1 MNFNSIEFIK
11 INTTFLWI
19 ILVSNYIIA
28 QDWETPIIKGYGE
41 VKFFEQAAS
50 QLNKQLDYK
59 LIFDIKSNQIKNGVN
74 KGLWTIA
81 RTLNLFELS
90 GIPRKK
96 IELVASIHGE
106 ATFITLNNNAY
117 RNKFGI
123 DNPNLNL
130 IKQLKENGVELY
142 ICSQATSSRNINNS
156 DLNINV
162 IPALSGIAVLS
173 NHLLQGFTLMP
184 N

>member
-1 MNFNSIEFIK
+1 MNNIEFIRISK
-11 INTTFLWI
+11 IFISI
-19 ILVSNYIIA
+19 IIISNYTNA
-28 QDWETPIIKGYGE
+28 QEWETPIIKGYGE
-41 VKFFEQAAS
+41 VKYFDQAAS
-50 QLNKQLDYK
+50 QLNKQLEYK
-59 LIFDIKSNQIKNGVN
+59 LIFDIKSNQVKNGVN

-90 GIPRKK
+90 GIPSKK
-96 IELVASIHGE
+96 IEIVASIHGE
-106 ATFITLNNNAY
+106 ATFITLNSNAY
-117 RNKFGI
+117 QDKFGR
-123 DNPNLNL
+123 DNPNSNL
-130 IKQLKENGVELY
+130 INQLKENRVELY
-142 ICSQATSSRNINNS
+142 VCSQATSSRKINNR

>member
-1 MNFNSIEFIK
+1 MNNIEFIRISK
-11 INTTFLWI
+11 IFILI
-19 ILVSNYIIA
+19 IIISNYTNA
-28 QDWETPIIKGYGE
+28 QEWETPIIEGYGE
-41 VKFFEQAAS
+41 VKYFDQAAS
-50 QLNKQLDYK
+50 QLNKQLEYK
-59 LIFDIKSNQIKNGVN
+59 LIFDIKSNQVKNGVN

-90 GIPRKK
+90 GIPSKK
-96 IELVASIHGE
+96 IEIVASIHGE
-106 ATFITLNNNAY
+106 ATFITLNSNAY
-117 RNKFGI
+117 QDKFGR
-123 DNPNLNL
+123 DNPNSNIIQQLNDS
-130 IKQLKENGVELY
+130 GVKLY
-142 ICSQATSSRNINNS
+142 VCSQATSSRNINNG

>member
-1 MNFNSIEFIK
+1 MINIEFIRISK
-11 INTTFLWI
+11 IFISI
-19 ILVSNYIIA
+19 IIISNYTNA
-28 QDWETPIIKGYGE
+28 QEWETPIIKGYSE
-41 VKFFEQAAS
+41 VIYFDQAES
-50 QLNKQLDYK
+50 QLNKHLEYK
-59 LIFDIKSNQIKNGVN
+59 LIFDIKSNQVKNGVN

-90 GIPRKK
+90 GIPNKK
-96 IELVASIHGE
+96 NELVASIHGE

-117 RNKFGI
+117 QNKFGR

-130 IKQLKENGVELY
+130 INQLKENVVELY
-142 ICSQATSSRNINNS
+142 VCSQATASRKINNR

>member
-1 MNFNSIEFIK
+1 MRIK
-11 INTTFLWI
+11 TYFLLLTI
-19 ILVSNYIIA
+19 SLGYTNA
-28 QDWETPIIKGYGE
+28 QKWETPLIDGYGE
-41 VKFFEQAAS
+41 VKYFEKTAIQPNPSS
-50 QLNKQLDYK
+50 QYK
-59 LIFDIKSNQIKNGVN
+59 LLFDIKDLTKKNGVN

-106 ATFITLNNNAY
+106 ATFITLNSNAY
-117 RNKFGI
+117 QDKFGR
-123 DNPNLNL
+123 DNPNSNIIQQLND
-130 IKQLKENGVELY
+130 NGVKLY
-142 ICSQATSSRNINNS
+142 VCSQATSSRNINNG

-173 NHLLQGFTLMP
+173 NHLLRGFILMP

>member
-1 MNFNSIEFIK
+1 MNNIEFIRISK
-11 INTTFLWI
+11 IFISI
-19 ILVSNYIIA
+19 IIISNYTNA
-28 QDWETPIIKGYGE
+28 QEWETPIIKGYGE
-41 VKFFEQAAS
+41 VKYFDQAAS
-50 QLNKQLDYK
+50 QLNKQLEYK
-59 LIFDIKSNQIKNGVN
+59 LIFDIKGNQVKNGVN

-90 GIPRKK
+90 GIPSKK
-96 IELVASIHGE
+96 IEIVASIHGE
-106 ATFITLNNNAY
+106 ATFITLNSNAY
-117 RNKFGI
+117 QDKFGR
-123 DNPNLNL
+123 DNPNSNIIQQLND
-130 IKQLKENGVELY
+130 NGVKLY
-142 ICSQATSSRNINNS
+142 VCSQATSSRNINND

>member
-1 MNFNSIEFIK
+1 MNKIKFIRISKIFISI
-11 INTTFLWI
+11 I
-19 ILVSNYIIA
+19 IISNYTNA
-28 QDWETPIIKGYGE
+28 QEWETPIIKGYGE
-41 VKFFEQAAS
+41 VKYFDQAAS
-50 QLNKQLDYK
+50 QLNKQLEYK
-59 LIFDIKSNQIKNGVN
+59 LIFDIKSNQVKNGVN

-90 GIPRKK
+90 GIPSKK
-96 IELVASIHGE
+96 IEIVASIHGE
-106 ATFITLNNNAY
+106 ATFITLNSNAY
-117 RNKFGI
+117 QDKFGR
-123 DNPNLNL
+123 DNPNSNIIQQLNDS
-130 IKQLKENGVELY
+130 GVKLY
-142 ICSQATSSRNINNS
+142 VCSQATSSRNINNG

>member
-1 MNFNSIEFIK
+1 MNNIELIRISKIFISI
-11 INTTFLWI
+11 I
-19 ILVSNYIIA
+19 IISNYTNA
-28 QDWETPIIKGYGE
+28 QEWETPIIKGYGE
-41 VKFFEQAAS
+41 VKYFDQAAS
-50 QLNKQLDYK
+50 QLNKQLEYK
-59 LIFDIKSNQIKNGVN
+59 LIFDIKSNQVKNGVN

-106 ATFITLNNNAY
+106 ATFITLNSNAY
-117 RNKFGI
+117 QDKFGR
-123 DNPNLNL
+123 DNPNSNIIQQLND
-130 IKQLKENGVELY
+130 NGVKLY
-142 ICSQATSSRNINNS
+142 VCSQATSSRNINNG

-173 NHLLQGFTLMP
+173 NHLLRGFILMP

>member
-1 MNFNSIEFIK
+1 MNNIEFIRISK
-11 INTTFLWI
+11 IFISI
-19 ILVSNYIIA
+19 IIISNYTNA
-28 QDWETPIIKGYGE
+28 QEWETPIIKGYGE
-41 VKFFEQAAS
+41 VKYFDQAAS
-50 QLNKQLDYK
+50 QLNKQLEYK
-59 LIFDIKSNQIKNGVN
+59 LIFDIKSNQVKNGVN

-90 GIPRKK
+90 GIPSKK

-117 RNKFGI
+117 RDKFGR

-130 IKQLKENGVELY
+130 IKQLKENRVELY
-142 ICSQATSSRNINNS
+142 VCSQATASRKINNR

-162 IPALSGIAVLS
+162 IPALSGIAVLA

>member
-11 INTTFLWI
+11 INRTFLWI

-81 RTLNLFELS
+81 RTLNLFEPS
-90 GIPRKK
+90 GIPSKK

-106 ATFITLNNNAY
+106 ATFITLNNNSY
-117 RNKFGI
+117 RNKFGR
-123 DNPNLNL
+123 DKPNLNL
-130 IKQLKENGVELY
+130 IKQFKENGVELY
-142 ICSQATSSRNINNS
+142 VCSQANASRKINS
-156 DLNINV
+156 RDQSINV
-162 IPALSGIAVLS
+162 IPVLSGIAVLS
-173 NHLLQGFTLMP
+173 NHLLRGFILMP

>member
-1 MNFNSIEFIK
+1 MNNIEFIRISK
-11 INTTFLWI
+11 IFISI
-19 ILVSNYIIA
+19 IIISNYTNA
-28 QDWETPIIKGYGE
+28 QEWETPIIKGYGE
-41 VKFFEQAAS
+41 VKYFDQAAS
-50 QLNKQLDYK
+50 QLNKQLEYK
-59 LIFDIKSNQIKNGVN
+59 LIFDIKGNQVKNGVN

-90 GIPRKK
+90 GIPSKK
-96 IELVASIHGE
+96 IEIVASIHGE
-106 ATFITLNNNAY
+106 ATFITLNSNAY
-117 RNKFGI
+117 QDKFGR
-123 DNPNLNL
+123 DNPNSNIIRQLNDS
-130 IKQLKENGVELY
+130 GVKLY
-142 ICSQATSSRNINNS
+142 VCSQATSSRNINNG

>member
-1 MNFNSIEFIK
+1 MNNIEFIRINK
-11 INTTFLWI
+11 IFISI
-19 ILVSNYIIA
+19 IIISNYTNA
-28 QDWETPIIKGYGE
+28 QEWETPIIKGYGE
-41 VKFFEQAAS
+41 VKYFDQAAS
-50 QLNKQLDYK
+50 QLNKQLEYK
-59 LIFDIKSNQIKNGVN
+59 LIFDIKGNQVKNGVN

-90 GIPRKK
+90 GVPNKK

-117 RNKFGI
+117 RDKFGR

-142 ICSQATSSRNINNS
+142 VCSQATASRKINNR
-156 DLNINV
+156 DLNENV

>member
-1 MNFNSIEFIK
+1 MNNIEFIRISK
-11 INTTFLWI
+11 IFISI
-19 ILVSNYIIA
+19 IIISNYTNA
-28 QDWETPIIKGYGE
+28 QEWETPIIKGYGE
-41 VKFFEQAAS
+41 VKYFDQAAS
-50 QLNKQLDYK
+50 QLNKQLEYK
-59 LIFDIKSNQIKNGVN
+59 LIFDIKGNQVKNGVN

-90 GIPRKK
+90 GIPSKK

-106 ATFITLNNNAY
+106 ATFITLNSNAY
-117 RNKFGI
+117 QDKFGR
-123 DNPNLNL
+123 DNPNSNIIQQLND
-130 IKQLKENGVELY
+130 NGVKLY
-142 ICSQATSSRNINNS
+142 VCSQATSSRNINND

>member
-1 MNFNSIEFIK
+1 MNNIEFIRISK
-11 INTTFLWI
+11 IFISI
-19 ILVSNYIIA
+19 IIISNYTNA
-28 QDWETPIIKGYGE
+28 QEWETPIIKGYGE
-41 VKFFEQAAS
+41 VKYFDQAAS
-50 QLNKQLDYK
+50 QLNKQLEYK
-59 LIFDIKSNQIKNGVN
+59 LIFDIKGNQVKNGVN

-90 GIPRKK
+90 GIPSKK

-117 RNKFGI
+117 RDKFGR

-130 IKQLKENGVELY
+130 IKQLKENRVELY
-142 ICSQATSSRNINNS
+142 VCSQATASRKINNR

-162 IPALSGIAVLS
+162 IPALSGIAVLA

>member
-1 MNFNSIEFIK
+1 MNNIEFIRISK
-11 INTTFLWI
+11 IFILI
-19 ILVSNYIIA
+19 IIISNYTNA
-28 QDWETPIIKGYGE
+28 QEWETPIIKGYGE
-41 VKFFEQAAS
+41 VKYFDQAAS
-50 QLNKQLDYK
+50 QLNKQLEYK
-59 LIFDIKSNQIKNGVN
+59 LIFDIKSNQVKNGVN

-90 GIPRKK
+90 GIPSKK
-96 IELVASIHGE
+96 IEIVASIHGE
-106 ATFITLNNNAY
+106 ATFITLNSNAY
-117 RNKFGI
+117 QDKFGR
-123 DNPNLNL
+123 DNPNSNIIQQLNDS
-130 IKQLKENGVELY
+130 GVKLY
-142 ICSQATSSRNINNS
+142 VCSQATSSRNINNG

>member
-1 MNFNSIEFIK
+1 MNNIEFIRISK
-11 INTTFLWI
+11 IFISI
-19 ILVSNYIIA
+19 IIISNYTNA
-28 QDWETPIIKGYGE
+28 QEWETPIIKGYGE
-41 VKFFEQAAS
+41 VKYFDQAAS
-50 QLNKQLDYK
+50 QLNKQLEYK
-59 LIFDIKSNQIKNGVN
+59 LIFDIKGNQVKNGVN

-90 GIPRKK
+90 GIPSKK
-96 IELVASIHGE
+96 IEIVASIHGE

-117 RNKFGI
+117 QDKFGI

-130 IKQLKENGVELY
+130 INQLKENRVELY
-142 ICSQATSSRNINNS
+142 VCSQATASRKINNR

>member
-1 MNFNSIEFIK
+1 MNNIELIRISKIFISI
-11 INTTFLWI
+11 I
-19 ILVSNYIIA
+19 IISNYTNA
-28 QDWETPIIKGYGE
+28 QEWETPIIKGYGE
-41 VKFFEQAAS
+41 VKYFDQAAS
-50 QLNKQLDYK
+50 QLNKQLEYK
-59 LIFDIKSNQIKNGVN
+59 LIFDIKGNQVKNGVN

-90 GIPRKK
+90 GIPSEK

-117 RNKFGI
+117 RNKFGR

-142 ICSQATSSRNINNS
+142 VCSQATASRKINNK

-162 IPALSGIAVLS
+162 ISALSGIAVLS
-173 NHLLQGFTLMP
+173 NHLIKGFTLMP